1 MKKFVF
7 NLKKVLEFKNQS
19 LENKKNEHAM
29 ALMLLVKK
37 EEKIALIRKRYNYIN
52 SEFNNKK
59 MSGITVLEASEYNSF
74 LYSLEREIQAETEQL
89 KELKINED
97 KKRKEVIGMK
107 IETSTLE
114 KLKEKKY
121 EQYLKEAGKTEEL
134 FIEEFIS
141 RKRITN

>member
-19 LENKKNEHAM
+19 LDNKKNEHAI
-29 ALMLLVKK
+29 ALMLIAKQ
-37 EEKIALIRKRYNYIN
+37 EEKIALIRNRYNYIN
-52 SEFNNKK
+52 SEFNDKK

-74 LYSLEREIQAETEQL
+74 LYSLEKEIHSEKENL
-89 KELKINED
+89 KKLKTDEE
-97 KKRKEVIGMK
+97 KKRKEVIEMK

-121 EQYLKEAGKTEEL
+121 EQYLREAGKTEEL

-141 RKRITN
+141 RKRMTN